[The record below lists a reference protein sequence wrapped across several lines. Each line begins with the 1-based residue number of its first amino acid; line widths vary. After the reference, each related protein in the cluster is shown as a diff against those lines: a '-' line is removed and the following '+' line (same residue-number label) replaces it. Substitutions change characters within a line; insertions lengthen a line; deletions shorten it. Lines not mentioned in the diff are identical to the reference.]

1 MSKNKT
7 ITSKGSTI
15 LTTDSLDFL
24 KGSESD
30 YTVNYRADGIYI
42 TDGNKTYKL
51 DMSKFLEVG
60 KTDGSIVEV
69 IDVDDLMFK
78 INGTV
83 AGHET
88 TETAETLIYKIWPE
102 AY

>member
-7 ITSKGSTI
+7 IASKGSTI

-24 KGSESD
+24 KGSD

-42 TDGNKTYKL
+42 IDGNKTYKL
-51 DMSKFLEVG
+51 DMSKFLEAG
-60 KTDGSIVEV
+60 ITDGSIAEV

-88 TETAETLIYKIWPE
+88 TKTAETLIDKIWPE
-102 AY
+102 VH